1 MINTSYQPSRLA
13 TKPHFQVLDGLRG
26 IAAISVLIF
35 HFMEF
40 AVPDYSKNL
49 IAHSYL
55 AVDFFFCL
63 SGFVI
68 AYAYDKKIQQLSFWD
83 FFRLRLIR
91 LHPMVIIGALIGV
104 ICLVADPFGNLYG
117 QLGAAKTVL
126 LFFSASLLIP
136 YPAVPQR
143 FYNLFHLNPPTWSL
157 MWEYLA
163 NIAYAL
169 ILYRL
174 STKKLLLLLMGAGL
188 ALFVTA
194 RLYSHLAVGWG
205 ISNALGGV
213 ARIGCSFL
221 LGMLVCRL
229 GFRIQNKLGFVP
241 IGLLLLATF
250 FIPYMNRVNWFMDPV
265 LVVVYFP
272 FLIALGAATTTS
284 PFWSSVCKKLGD
296 LSYPLYVIHYPFL
309 WIFLSYVEAE
319 KPSPDQL
326 RIVIPLAATGII
338 ILAYLILT
346 YVDVPIRRYLVRQ
359 NTPKPVSSAVRSE
372 RVA

>member
-1 MINTSYQPSRLA
+1 MISTSDEPTRLA

-26 IAAISVLIF
+26 VAAISVLIF

-40 AVPDYSKNL
+40 SVPDYSKNF
-49 IAHSYL
+49 IAHGYL

-68 AYAYDKKIQQLSFWD
+68 AYAYDKKIQHLSFWA

-91 LHPMVIIGALIGV
+91 LHPMVVIGALIGV
-104 ICLVADPFGNLYG
+104 LCFVADPFGNLYD
-117 QLGAAKTVL
+117 QIGAAKTVL
-126 LFFSASLLIP
+126 LFLSASLLIP

-169 ILYRL
+169 VLYRL
-174 STKKLLLLLMGAGL
+174 STKKLTLLLIGAGL
-188 ALFVTA
+188 ALCATA

-205 ISNALGGV
+205 ISNAAGGV
-213 ARIGCSFL
+213 ARIGSSFL

-229 GFRIQNKLGFVP
+229 GWRIHNKLGFVP
-241 IGLLLLATF
+241 IGFLLLATF
-250 FIPYMNRVNWFMDPV
+250 FIPYLNGINQFMEPALV
-265 LVVVYFP
+265 LVYFP

-284 PFWSSVCKKLGD
+284 PFWSRLCKKLGD
-296 LSYPLYVIHYPFL
+296 ISYPLYVIHYPFL

-319 KPSPDQL
+319 KPGLDQL
-326 RIVIPLAATGII
+326 RIVIPLAATGISV
-338 ILAYLILT
+338 LAYLIMT
-346 YVDVPIRRYLVRQ
+346 YVDAPIRRYLMRL
-359 NTPKPVSSAVRSE
+359 NAPKLAGSVVSSE

>member
-1 MINTSYQPSRLA
+1 MISTSDEPTRLA

-26 IAAISVLIF
+26 VAAISVLIF

-40 AVPDYSKNL
+40 SVPDYSKNF
-49 IAHSYL
+49 IAHGYL

-68 AYAYDKKIQQLSFWD
+68 AYAYDKKIQHLSFWD

-91 LHPMVIIGALIGV
+91 LQPMVVVGALIGA
-104 ICLVADPFGNLYG
+104 ICFVADPFGNLYD
-117 QLGAAKTVL
+117 QIGAPKTAL
-126 LFFSASLLIP
+126 LFLSASLLIP

-143 FYNLFHLNPPTWSL
+143 FNNLFHLNPPTWSL

-174 STKKLLLLLMGAGL
+174 STKKLTLLLIGAGL
-188 ALFVTA
+188 ALFATA

-205 ISNALGGV
+205 LSNAFGGV
-213 ARIGCSFL
+213 ARIGCSFV

-229 GFRIQNKLGFVP
+229 GWRINNKLGFVA
-241 IGLLLLATF
+241 IGFLLLATF
-250 FIPYMNRVNWFMDPV
+250 FIPYLNRINQFMDPV
-265 LVVVYFP
+265 LVLVYFP

-284 PFWSSVCKKLGD
+284 TFWSSVCKKLGD

-309 WIFLSYVEAE
+309 WIFFSYVAAE
-319 KPSPDQL
+319 KPTPDQL
-326 RIVIPLAATGII
+326 RLVIPLAAIGIT
-338 ILAYLILT
+338 ILAYLIMK
-346 YVDVPIRRYLVRQ
+346 YVDVPTRGYLLRLNAPKQASSIRG
-359 NTPKPVSSAVRSE
+359 
-372 RVA
+372 

>member
-1 MINTSYQPSRLA
+1 MTSTSDKSIRLA

-26 IAAISVLIF
+26 VAAISVLIF

-40 AVPDYSKNL
+40 SVPDYSKNF
-49 IAHSYL
+49 IAHGYL

-68 AYAYDKKIQQLSFWD
+68 AYAYDKKIQHLSFWD

-104 ICLVADPFGNLYG
+104 ICFVADPFGNLYD
-117 QLGAAKTVL
+117 QIGATKTAL
-126 LFFSASLLIP
+126 LFLSASLLIP
-136 YPAVPQR
+136 YPVIPQR

-163 NIAYAL
+163 NIGYAL
-169 ILYRL
+169 FLYRL
-174 STKKLLLLLMGAGL
+174 STKTLTLLLIGAGL
-188 ALFVTA
+188 ALFATA
-194 RLYSHLAVGWG
+194 HLYSHLAVGWG
-205 ISNALGGV
+205 VSNAFGGV
-213 ARIGCSFL
+213 ARIACSFL

-229 GFRIQNKLGFVP
+229 GWRVNNKLGFVP

-250 FIPYMNRVNWFMDPV
+250 FIPYLNGINQFMDPI
-265 LVVVYFP
+265 LALVYFP

-284 PFWSSVCKKLGD
+284 AFWSSACKKLGD

-309 WIFLSYVEAE
+309 WVFLSYVEAE

-326 RIVIPLAATGII
+326 RVVIPLAATGII

-346 YVDVPIRRYLVRQ
+346 YIDVPIRRYLMRP
-359 NTPKPVSSAVRSE
+359 NAPELASSVVRSE